1 MFTKGNA
8 LIIYQLLSTTC
19 RDISLEN
26 EYEDTFAVNH
36 LLNPPPPPGWMAYL
50 FQTHLGGGLNRD
62 GGLIW
67 GGGVFYLAKMM
78 VSVLHKEPK
87 YKVEK
92 LKYKKLDVM
101 QPRIKNKSQLPAGE

>member
-1 MFTKGNA
+1 MFTNGNA
-8 LIIYQLLSTTC
+8 LIVYQLLSTTC

-26 EYEDTFAVNH
+26 EYEETFAVNQ
-36 LLNPPPPPGWMAYL
+36 LFSLPPQGWRA
-50 FQTHLGGGLNRD
+50 FISNTFEGGGGGGGLIETGD
-62 GGLIW
+62 LFEG

-92 LKYKKLDVM
+92 LKYKKS
-101 QPRIKNKSQLPAGE
+101 IIY